1 MEVVMR
7 DATIAAG
14 ALLLGLGV
22 GVALTLWLTGRRGD
36 GIARVSDT
44 VHRLER
50 LLRASNPRGR
60 YGEQL
65 LEDLLARTLPP
76 DGWEPKHRFRAG
88 QVVDA
93 VVRLPGGL
101 VPIDVK
107 FPDSEF
113 DALCEAPSEAES
125 RRRRRA
131 FADAMIR
138 HVEETRKYIRPD
150 EKTLDFALC
159 FVPNEGALYELL
171 RPDPADAGRPDMF
184 AYALER
190 RVFLVSP
197 STLFAYLTTI
207 GLGLRGVRIHANARR
222 ILDAAGELEQT
233 LRALQEGHAT
243 FTKHL
248 RDAWNR
254 SGELGLQLA
263 ELPAELARLIDAVDE
278 AVAVEDRGPKAE
290 LARGPVSPP
299 PQPLGSGSGTPG
311 A

>member
-1 MEVVMR
+1 MR
-7 DATIAAG
+7 DATIAGA

-22 GVALTLWLTGRRGD
+22 GVALTLWLTGRHGD
-36 GIARVSDT
+36 GLVRVSDT

-76 DGWEPKHRFRAG
+76 DGWEPQHRFRTG

-113 DALCEAPSEAES
+113 DALCDAPNEAES
-125 RRRRRA
+125 RKRRRA
-131 FADAMIR
+131 FADAVTSR
-138 HVEETRKYIRPD
+138 VEETRKYIRPD
-150 EKTLDFALC
+150 EQTLDFALC

-171 RPDPADAGRPDMF
+171 RPDPADAGRPDVF

-207 GLGLRGVRIHANARR
+207 GLGLRGVRVHANARR
-222 ILDAAGELEQT
+222 ILNAAGELERT
-233 LRALQEGHAT
+233 LRALQDGHAT
-243 FTKHL
+243 LTKHL

-254 SGELGLQLA
+254 SGDLGLQLA
-263 ELPAELARLIDAVDE
+263 ELPDELAQLIDAVEE
-278 AVAVEDRGPKAE
+278 AVAVEDRGPAAE

-299 PQPLGSGSGTPG
+299 PLGSGSGAPG

>member
-1 MEVVMR
+1 MR
-7 DATIAAG
+7 DATIAAA

-22 GVALTLWLTGRRGD
+22 GVALTLWLTGRHGD
-36 GIARVSDT
+36 GLVRVSDT

-50 LLRASNPRGR
+50 LLRTSNPRGR

-76 DGWEPKHRFRAG
+76 DGWEPKHRFRTG

-113 DALCEAPSEAES
+113 DALCDAPNEAES
-125 RRRRRA
+125 RKRRRA
-131 FADAMIR
+131 FADAVTSR
-138 HVEETRKYIRPD
+138 VEETRKYIRPD
-150 EKTLDFALC
+150 EQTLDFALC

-171 RPDPADAGRPDMF
+171 RPDPADAGRPDVF

-207 GLGLRGVRIHANARR
+207 GLGLRGVRIHANARH
-222 ILDAAGELEQT
+222 ILNAAGELERT
-233 LRALQEGHAT
+233 LRALQDGHAT
-243 FTKHL
+243 LTKHL

-254 SGELGLQLA
+254 SGDLGLQLA
-263 ELPAELARLIDAVDE
+263 ELPTELAQLIDAVEE
-278 AVAVEDRGPKAE
+278 AVAVEDRGPAAE

-299 PQPLGSGSGTPG
+299 PLGSGSGAPG